1 MSGKATINIKFLA
14 DLKQFSTQM
23 QNASRDLQK
32 MGKKLKGLGTTLSVG
47 LTAPFTA
54 FSVVVSKSFADF
66 ESELSKISDLVG
78 ISVEEVDR
86 MGDSAKVMASKYG
99 VSAKSAAEALFFI
112 TSAGLKGSDAMSALE
127 ASLKGS
133 VVGLGEVKT
142 IADLSTSAMNAY
154 GPKVLSASAATDIL
168 TTAVK
173 EGKLEAS
180 DLAQSMGSVLP
191 LASAMNVSYQEVGA
205 TFAAM
210 SKTGTNAS
218 EAATQLK
225 GILSSILKPTKE
237 AEEALMGMGL
247 SSQYIRDVIKNN
259 GLLSA
264 LELLKK
270 NFAGNISATSAVFG
284 NVRALS
290 GVLDLMGTNVQVTRA
305 VFKSMNNTLGATE
318 KALKGTAGTVEFR
331 YNVAIKSMQNSFIDL
346 GKTFSDVFLPLIES
360 ISGKIKEVVGVFN
373 GLEDSTKKI
382 VVVVASFAAA
392 LGPLLVS
399 LGFLMTTVVPGLT
412 AAFTGLTAVIAA
424 NPLGA
429 LAVGIS
435 ALVSGVVLLNS
446 NLSGLTDTTAQWAS
460 VNNKATESIAAEK
473 LEIEKNL
480 LIARD
485 DKIAK
490 EDRLRAVNE
499 LKKQYPKYLDFL
511 SLENINTEKTKDAT
525 RSLIDALLVKAKV
538 QAAQEKMVEVEKK
551 LLDLQLGQNEA
562 IQPTLWQNA
571 VAMLKSLGNQTQFQ
585 IERSAMMAGNYGKE
599 KDALESL
606 RESLRKYITDN
617 KKYVTDNKTSAN
629 VKKVSEVS
637 PLPVAPVLPEGR
649 KKATDILSFDT
660 DKQGGLSQGFDLGM
674 VEGVN
679 VEAEQLKTGLQG
691 IQESFV
697 DFSEGM
703 TETVANSTTSFLDG
717 FGEMIGGLVTGSL
730 TISDIG
736 GMILQTVG
744 SFLKKLGQAA
754 IKVGAAAKAIHAAF
768 TNPFAAIAAGVA
780 LIAAGSVFSN
790 LGAQQSSQRRVPL
803 AKGGIAYGPTNALI
817 GEYAGASS
825 NPEVVAPLSK
835 LRELITPVSQVID
848 IKLSG
853 VLSAEMG
860 RLQVGLNRYE
870 QRKSR
875 TT

>member
-47 LTAPFTA
+47 VTAPFTA

-429 LAVGIS
+429 FAVGIS

-606 RESLRKYITDN
+606 RESLQKYITDN
-617 KKYVTDNKTSAN
+617 KTLAN

-649 KKATDILSFDT
+649 KKATDILSLDT
-660 DKQGGLSQGFDLGM
+660 GKQGGLSQGFDLGM

-703 TETVANSTTSFLDG
+703 TETVASSTTSFLDG

>member
-617 KKYVTDNKTSAN
+617 KTSAN

-660 DKQGGLSQGFDLGM
+660 DKQGGLAQGFDLGM

-703 TETVANSTTSFLDG
+703 TETVASSTTSFLDG

-790 LGAQQSSQRRVPL
+790 LGAQQSSDRRVPL

>member
-32 MGKKLKGLGTTLSVG
+32 MGKKLKELGTTLSVG

-429 LAVGIS
+429 FAVGVS